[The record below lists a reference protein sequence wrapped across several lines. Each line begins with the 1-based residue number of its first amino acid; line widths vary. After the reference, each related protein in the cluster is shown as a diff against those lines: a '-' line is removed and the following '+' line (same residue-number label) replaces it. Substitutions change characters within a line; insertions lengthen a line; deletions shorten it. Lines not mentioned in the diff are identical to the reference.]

1 MAKKKEDNINGAL
14 ALLISATV
22 VIVVVLCLL
31 FATNVISFNIK

>member
-1 MAKKKEDNINGAL
+1 MAKKKKDNINGAL

-22 VIVVVLCLL
+22 VIVGVLCLL